1 MDLNPNQNNIPPID
15 SRPPQFTPPPVTS
28 APQRHSTGALVGS
41 LVVIVLIILA
51 GFYFWGERVSK
62 QDMYKE
68 TGDISETQNEAAAEA
83 ATIEKI
89 TTQSSSDDI
98 SSIEADLN
106 STTFSDFDTEFEKID
121 TELGE

>member
-83 ATIEKI
+83 AQLAVPVLAAME
-89 TTQSSSDDI
+89 
-98 SSIEADLN
+98 EDL
-106 STTFSDFDTEFEKID
+106 FS
-121 TELGE
+121 LM